1 MTATCFIRAE
11 IDPFRRELWRGRLSA
26 RVGIQSPIAA

>member
-1 MTATCFIRAE
+1 MTVTCFTRAE
-11 IDPFRRELWRGRLSA
+11 IAPFRRELLRGRLSA